1 VSDEGQRQ
9 QADAGSGVGVGG
21 ARAEGGL
28 RPGSGLGLSQEVKSA
43 RGTGRAREGGHGR
56 YLKRCAS
63 RSRRWWRHRG
73 MGPRG
78 RRSSRRAE
86 GEFWEDDGCDGRNGC
101 GGKCAGKP
109 SGEELGENLQGRCG
123 RRCGRRERI
132 SRAAISAV
140 GAVRASL
147 VFRARAPIVT
157 DPIVDRRL
165 DLTCVVTR
173 THDRVRPK
181 CDAH

>member
-78 RRSSRRAE
+78 RRSSRRAR
-86 GEFWEDDGCDGRNGC
+86 GEFWDDDGSDGCNGC

-109 SGEELGENLQGRCG
+109 SGEERGENLQGRCG
-123 RRCGRRERI
+123 RRCGRWCGRRRCGRRCGRRQRI

-157 DPIVDRRL
+157 DLSIVL
-165 DLTCVVTR
+165 
-173 THDRVRPK
+173 
-181 CDAH
+181 AG